1 MHQHL
6 LGNLPRPDQLDA
18 RVRSRLAKSLEYIV
32 GKADRFIQ
40 ADPKIMARAF
50 ERIRNC
56 RQDPAVFARY
66 FDLGFAVSSNRFEEA
81 DKLLSEIASLA
92 DQSPKFAILPFNR
105 AAAGA
110 DFERFQ
116 RLLFAESPEVGPLV
130 APTDE
135 EFHASAQNL
144 RQAIEIIR
152 LVDPAIHEE
161 ITELF
166 VRLFVT
172 KDARE
177 DSSASFGG
185 VTSFMIWGA
194 SFINIKAYKTLFD
207 CVQYLVHEVTHALLF
222 GLSCDE
228 PLVTNAA
235 AESYRSPLR
244 SDPRPMDGIY
254 HATLVCA
261 RLTAFN
267 RAWLAQEEDGPR
279 DQDSARRAMSE
290 NLDAFR
296 DGLATIDQHGRLSDP
311 GRELLERCRSGLT
324 AVA

>member
-1 MHQHL
+1 MYQHL
-6 LGNLPRPDQLDA
+6 LGDLPGPDELDA

-32 GKADRFIQ
+32 GKTERFIQ
-40 ADPKIMARAF
+40 ADPKTLAGAF
-50 ERIRNC
+50 ERIRNY

-66 FDLGFAVSSNRFEEA
+66 FDLGFAVSSNRFQEA
-81 DKLLSEIASLA
+81 EKLLSEIASLA
-92 DQSPKFAILPFNR
+92 EQSPKFAILPFNR
-105 AAAGA
+105 AATGA

-130 APTDE
+130 TPTDA

-144 RQAIEIIR
+144 GQAIEIIR
-152 LVDPAIHEE
+152 RVDPAIHEE
-161 ITELF
+161 ITHLF
-166 VRLFVT
+166 IRLFVT

-185 VTSFMIWGA
+185 VTSLMIWGA
-194 SFINIKAYKTLFD
+194 SFVNIKAYKTLFD

-244 SDPRPMDGIY
+244 SDARPMDGIY

-261 RLTAFN
+261 RLAAFN
-267 RAWLAQEEDGPR
+267 RAWLEKEGNGPDDRDG
-279 DQDSARRAMSE
+279 ARRVMLE
-290 NLDAFR
+290 NLEAFR
-296 DGLATIDQHGRLSDP
+296 DGLATVDQHGRLSDP
-311 GRELLERCRSGLT
+311 GRDLLERCRFGL
-324 AVA
+324 AG